1 MLFGLESFKRGL
13 DLSASRANYSTRILS
28 DDSKLDWRTLFVLIT
43 FHAGRC
49 IGQLGTNRRPEGA
62 LEELQQALTNGTSTW
77 KPLQYAG
84 E

>member
-28 DDSKLDWRTLFVLIT
+28 DDSELDWRTLFVFIT

-49 IGQLGTNRRPEGA
+49 IGQLGTNRRPETCPWRITAGSDF
-62 LEELQQALTNGTSTW
+62 GTSTW
-77 KPLQYAG
+77 KPLQYA
-84 E
+84 EE

>member
-43 FHAGRC
+43 FYAGLAHRSTR
-49 IGQLGTNRRPEGA
+49 TNRRPEAA